1 MHCTAV
7 ILLQVKATNVMNK
20 AFSTYIWIPS
30 LLQNTHGCA
39 DKLNTTLCNAIM
51 PEMSMPCINF
61 QMKWSI
67 AFGLVT
73 VYYNPPTHLP
83 THSHTHRY
91 VDLRLFSILG
101 WKNGK
106 KRRLGGCDYFC
117 TTSSIYLVNLLKQ
130 KSFFRMI

>member
-30 LLQNTHGCA
+30 LLHNTHGCA
-39 DKLNTTLCNAIM
+39 DKLNTTLRNAIM
-51 PEMSMPCINF
+51 PKMSMPCINF

-67 AFGLVT
+67 AFKIGYRVLQ
-73 VYYNPPTHLP
+73 P
-83 THSHTHRY
+83 THSPTHRY

>member
-20 AFSTYIWIPS
+20 AFSTDIWIPS
-30 LLQNTHGCA
+30 LLHNTHGCA
-39 DKLNTTLCNAIM
+39 DKLNTTLRNAIM

-67 AFGLVT
+67 AFRLVT
-73 VYYNPPTHLP
+73 VYYNPPTHQP
-83 THSHTHRY
+83 THSPTHKY

-101 WKNGK
+101 WKNGEK

-117 TTSSIYLVNLLKQ
+117 TTSSISINLLL
-130 KSFFRMI
+130 